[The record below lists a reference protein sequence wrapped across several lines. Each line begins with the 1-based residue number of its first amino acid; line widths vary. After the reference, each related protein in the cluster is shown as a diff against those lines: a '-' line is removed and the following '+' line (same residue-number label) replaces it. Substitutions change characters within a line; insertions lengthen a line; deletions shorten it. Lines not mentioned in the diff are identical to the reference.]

1 MKNKIFTAILLISIP
16 FILTACTVSN
26 IPVIGKYLSGGGSEG
41 SSPAPEKPV
50 NLTFWGVWE
59 KPNVMDSVFSK
70 YKIDKSNVT
79 VSYDDRS
86 VLGADQY
93 KETVVTRLKEGAAPD
108 IVMVHNSWLP
118 YIIDYLSPAPDE
130 IISASDYTQKYYTIA
145 SDAAVR
151 NNQVYAVPWY
161 YDGLVLVYN
170 KDHFSEIDQL
180 TPPTAWEEFRRIA
193 LALTVKS
200 QDDQFVRA
208 GAAIGTANNID
219 FATDILGL
227 MFAQAGITIPEN
239 IDSKSAQDALGF
251 YTIFVKSDGVWD
263 KSLPEASKAF
273 SAGKV
278 SMIFLPTWN
287 LMDIIEANPNMNI
300 GVAPVPQAV
309 AERPVSWGSFWM
321 YAVPK
326 SSSNQKA
333 AWDLIKYITDDQQQ
347 DNMFRK
353 ASETRPYGPPFASKN
368 LIPNL
373 DTYPTSVFLK
383 PVINTAPFAKSS
395 YFSARSGNKLEVD
408 ALREAIESVLTGQ
421 TSETALTDCKKK
433 LTGTTSAR

>member
-1 MKNKIFTAILLISIP
+1 MKNKILTAIILITIP
-16 FILTACTVSN
+16 FTLTACNVSN
-26 IPVIGKYLSGGGSEG
+26 IPVIGKYLSGGGG
-41 SSPAPEKPV
+41 GNDSPAPEKPV
-50 NLTFWGVWE
+50 TISFWGVWE
-59 KPNVMDSVFSK
+59 KPDVMDSVFSR
-70 YKIDKSNVT
+70 YKMDKPHVT
-79 VSYDDRS
+79 VNYDDRS

-93 KETVVTRLKEGAAPD
+93 KETVITRLKEGVAPD
-108 IVMVHNSWLP
+108 VVLVHNSWLP
-118 YIIDYLSPAPDE
+118 YILDYLSPAPVE
-130 IISASDYTQKYYTIA
+130 TISASDYTQKYYPVA
-145 SDAAVR
+145 SDVAVR
-151 NNQVYAVPWY
+151 DNQVYAVPWY

-193 LALTVKS
+193 LALTVKA
-200 QDDQFVRA
+200 QDGQFVRA
-208 GAAIGTANNID
+208 GAAIGAADNID

-227 MFAQAGITIPEN
+227 MFAQANITVPDN
-239 IDSKSAQDALGF
+239 IDSKSAQDALDF
-251 YTIFVKSDGVWD
+251 YTLFVKSDGVWN